1 MRQISFWQALLF
13 LDLPTEQAHKLFSQ
27 IEHECHS
34 LEDLRVHDALPRQ
47 FREKLE
53 NYTPPPLTEDV
64 RLISIEDEEYPS
76 NLKVMPY
83 PPLALYVKGRLFA
96 KGQAEESS
104 SCAVAI
110 VGTRKATT
118 YGKAVARQ
126 LSKALSKAGI
136 TIISGGAYGID
147 AQAHEGA
154 LDCGGKTI
162 VVLGSGVDVLYPASN
177 RSLFDRIAAQ
187 GALISQFELGTK
199 ADWWRFPLRNML
211 IASLSKAVIVVQ
223 APEKSGAIG
232 TATFAAEQGIP
243 VFVTPAPIDDV
254 SHRGSFR
261 LINDGATLLY
271 SPEQIFDE
279 LGIENRNEKEEPKLS
294 KQQERILQK
303 LSREPLFVDLLSEQL
318 ELPPGVVLAELTD
331 LELQGLVAKASGGYV
346 RL

>member
-1 MRQISFWQALLF
+1 MRQISFWQALLS
-13 LDLPTEQAHKLFSQ
+13 LDLPSEQAYKLFSR
-27 IEHECHS
+27 IEHECFS
-34 LEDLRVHDALPRQ
+34 LEDLRVHHALPKQ
-47 FREKLE
+47 LREKLQ
-53 NYTPPPLTEDV
+53 NYVPPQFQEGI

-76 NLKVMPY
+76 NLRSMPY
-83 PPLALYVKGRLFA
+83 PPLALYLKGKLDLR
-96 KGQAEESS
+96 GGSDETN

-126 LSKALSKAGI
+126 LSNTLSKAGI
-136 TIISGGAYGID
+136 TIISGGAHGID

-154 LDCGGKTI
+154 LECGGKTI
-162 VVLGSGVDVLYPASN
+162 AVLGSGVDVVYPASN
-177 RSLFDRIAAQ
+177 RSLFDRIAAH
-187 GALISQFELGTK
+187 GALVSQFELGTK
-199 ADWWRFPLRNML
+199 ADWWRFPMRNML
-211 IASLSKAVIVVQ
+211 IASLAKAVIVVQ

-243 VFVTPAPIDDV
+243 VFVTPAAIDDL

-279 LGIENRNEKEEPKLS
+279 LGVENRVKREEPKLS
-294 KQQERILQK
+294 EQQASILQR
-303 LSREPLFVDLLSEQL
+303 LSREPLLVDTLSEQL
-318 ELPPGVVLAELTD
+318 ELPAGVVLAELTD

>member
-1 MRQISFWQALLF
+1 MRQISFWQALLY

-27 IEHECHS
+27 IEHECFS
-34 LEDLRVHDALPRQ
+34 LEDLRVHHALPKQ
-47 FREKLE
+47 FREKLQ
-53 NYTPPPLTEDV
+53 NYVPPQLQEGI
-64 RLISIEDEEYPS
+64 RLISIEDEEYLS
-76 NLKVMPY
+76 NLRAIPY
-83 PPLALYVKGRLFA
+83 PPLALYVKGKLA
-96 KGQAEESS
+96 LEGDVEEN

-126 LSKALSKAGI
+126 LSNTLSKAGI
-136 TIISGGAYGID
+136 TVISGGAYGID

-154 LDCGGKTI
+154 LECGGKTI
-162 VVLGSGVDVLYPASN
+162 AVLGSGVDVVYPASN
-177 RSLFDRIAAQ
+177 RSLFERITAQ
-187 GALISQFELGTK
+187 GALVSQFELGTK

-211 IASLSKAVIVVQ
+211 IASLANAVIVVQ

-243 VFVTPAPIDDV
+243 VFVTPAPIDDL

-279 LGIENRNEKEEPKLS
+279 LGVEIRIKKEEPKLS
-294 KQQERILQK
+294 KQQASILQR
-303 LSREPLFVDLLSEQL
+303 LSREPLLVDTLSEQL
-318 ELPPGVVLAELTD
+318 ELPAGVVLAELTD